1 MTKYIR
7 GINNKSGSIVIPP
20 PAGEAAN
27 NAKLVVT
34 LILYSSSP
42 AEKSDAQDT
51 GASAK
56 AETCTTDLS
65 PGIVLA
71 S

>member
-1 MTKYIR
+1 M
-7 GINNKSGSIVIPP
+7 VIPP
-20 PAGEAAN
+20 PAGEPAN

-34 LILYSSSP
+34 LFLYSPSP
-42 AEKSDAQDT
+42 AEKSDVQGT